1 MKSLFISKKGYTLI
15 ELLVVIGIL
24 AVLAAIAIPS
34 VAGLIQKSQATV
46 DNKNARE
53 MTNAL
58 ERFASEYEL
67 YKEDLSMNHVDLSRM
82 DAMQGRVYSVVKTT
96 NRSDFSKFEI
106 GETDEN
112 LAYDNFYINKKTNYP
127 LTEIGAR
134 RVLTSYLK
142 TKVANFTPLRSG
154 YSFYYSPE
162 CGQVVCAKTG
172 STYEEIEAVAAVSGP
187 YVSMSSS
194 LVTRTSWSFE
204 PNQIGVNQWINLTVN
219 DGKDMMNFNFA
230 NVATETLTDYTYL
243 RGFHQYN
250 DTLEKELFYNG
261 RDYHFAIDE
270 NTNDKYLNVLV
281 FVFDK
286 ENNGTV
292 YDHKLEIFDSQNPV
306 DLEVVKDYCRIW
318 AGNWD
323 EYSSG
328 EKAVQMDPN
337 DIDGD
342 IEQIFSNKP
351 NPEHAL
357 THDFLES
364 GRYCTL
370 YKTPVEVNKASFKY
384 EVKSEDTIILFDFKQ
399 ASSNTSDA
407 HTFDEMVYRYYKTIT
422 NDGIDTLNMLF
433 SQGYC
438 DGNSGYFVGWGPG
451 AYGYVREKTSAPPM
465 YFYDSIPDN
474 QIHDGRWELPDDE
487 EDNPTPEEINWINY
501 PNIEL
506 VETKTVGGTTI
517 YTIQSADVHTKYQS
531 PRVPLYTEYSGYSE
545 FTSYHNKHY
554 LFAESGL
561 SNISTISTEISD
573 FVNKN
578 AIEYGR
584 AYIYYCTDKPLTN
597 ERLSLFN
604 DLCNGY
610 YVDVCG
616 SLPMCYLQ
624 LPEQVF
630 NMNSPQT
637 RPLSSWTTE
646 QKQFI
651 NTAVN
656 QGGLGYLNKN
666 GVLSRVDLGKPRVQV
681 GFEGSNLTLDEK
693 FEVLYAIKNN
703 LTGSNIYDGSNFY
716 NGFHVVKEGNSI
728 NIEYINTLVSE
739 AEIKNIISD
748 IANSL
753 SGYDKVYAS
762 YYADEY
768 DDKFDDNCTGF
779 VISHCYENGRFV
791 SVAKGTVI
799 YGSHHPS
806 DSSSYSF
813 TVIVGNP
820 INPDEYSFNID
831 EIDHDAL
838 WDELMGG

>member
-243 RGFHQYN
+243 RGFPQYN

-286 ENNGTV
+286 EYNGTV

-337 DIDGD
+337 NVEREIGY
-342 IEQIFSNKP
+342 IFDSKP

-357 THDFLES
+357 AHDFLET

-384 EVKSEDTIILFDFKQ
+384 EVKSEDTIVLFDFKQ

-407 HTFDEMVYRYYKTIT
+407 HTFDEIVYRYYKAIT
-422 NDGIDTLNMLF
+422 NDGINTTNYLY

-451 AYGYVREKTSAPPM
+451 AYGYIREKTSAPPM
-465 YFYDSIPDN
+465 YFETSIPDN
-474 QIHDGRWELPDDE
+474 RIFDMRWELPDDD
-487 EDNPTPEEINWINY
+487 EDNGDNTPSDSLYDDIAAGKYPSIKSYERKEFAGVVTYIFKSSADYTKMSSPQFKIYDEYQNYSEITRFSQLQYMYVASDVSDKQASLNSEISAYINANAYKYGPACIYLCTNESLTEEQLVLVHNLLHYDTVNSKGETVIWSSGEY
-501 PNIEL
+501 SMDVAFEPEL
-506 VETKTVGGTTI
+506 FNI
-517 YTIQSADVHTKYQS
+517 YTTPPTGISQEYGNFLNDIFASGSRGYLKYSANGTIEGIHLDVATQTYVFFEYGDFNHEQQFAILKAIKNELPTSSNDEKIIEVSIKDGIVMIDYSQKTITEDEIQNIADVVSH
-531 PRVPLYTEYSGYSE
+531 LNYTEKLCVRYYDSARNDPYDDTEDGWVGVFLYE
-545 FTSYHNKHY
+545 KMEIVPDN
-554 LFAESGL
+554 
-561 SNISTISTEISD
+561 EISD
-573 FVNKN
+573 
-578 AIEYGR
+578 ELG
-584 AYIYYCTDKPLTN
+584 D
-597 ERLSLFN
+597 LFN
-604 DLCNGY
+604 
-610 YVDVCG
+610 
-616 SLPMCYLQ
+616 
-624 LPEQVF
+624 
-630 NMNSPQT
+630 
-637 RPLSSWTTE
+637 
-646 QKQFI
+646 
-651 NTAVN
+651 
-656 QGGLGYLNKN
+656 
-666 GVLSRVDLGKPRVQV
+666 
-681 GFEGSNLTLDEK
+681 
-693 FEVLYAIKNN
+693 
-703 LTGSNIYDGSNFY
+703 
-716 NGFHVVKEGNSI
+716 
-728 NIEYINTLVSE
+728 
-739 AEIKNIISD
+739 
-748 IANSL
+748 
-753 SGYDKVYAS
+753 
-762 YYADEY
+762 
-768 DDKFDDNCTGF
+768 
-779 VISHCYENGRFV
+779 
-791 SVAKGTVI
+791 
-799 YGSHHPS
+799 
-806 DSSSYSF
+806 
-813 TVIVGNP
+813 
-820 INPDEYSFNID
+820 
-831 EIDHDAL
+831 
-838 WDELMGG
+838 